1 MTVIVT
7 GASRGIGRVIA
18 DRLHSLGYEV
28 LGIATENIRDKDYD
42 EAPYSIE
49 ECDVSNIQNVRAL
62 YEKVKH
68 KKISGLVNSAGIFDA
83 IPFEFQPYERYE
95 RIIAINLLGT
105 MNMCSIFLKIM
116 DKEVHTPI
124 INMSSIAAH
133 IPNSNTAYTA
143 SKNGVEGFT
152 ASLAK
157 NLCNTKIRPNAICP
171 GVINTDMSKV
181 VFQNAADVKQYVA
194 SQPIGIQVT
203 PSDIADIVELLFDP
217 KSNCIGG
224 QSIQI
229 G

>member
-18 DRLHSLGYEV
+18 ERLHSLGYEV
-28 LGIATENIRDKDYD
+28 LGIATKNIRDKDYQP
-42 EAPYSIE
+42 APYEIE
-49 ECDVSNIQNVRAL
+49 ECDVSNIENVKSV
-62 YEKVKH
+62 YQKIKH
-68 KKISGLVNSAGIFDA
+68 KKIVGLINCAGIFEA
-83 IPFEFQPYERYE
+83 APFSLLPYERYNE
-95 RIIAINLLGT
+95 VISVNLIGTINT
-105 MNMCSIFLKIM
+105 CSVFLKLM
-116 DKEVHTPI
+116 DKDVHTPI

-143 SKNGVEGFT
+143 SKSGVEGFT
-152 ASLAK
+152 SSLAK
-157 NLCNTKIRPNAICP
+157 DLSKTKIRPNAICP
-171 GVINTDMSKV
+171 SVVDTDMAKV
-181 VFQNAADVKQYVA
+181 VFKNNPNLEHYLSA
-194 SQPIGIQVT
+194 QPIGIQVA

>member
-124 INMSSIAAH
+124 INM
-133 IPNSNTAYTA
+133 
-143 SKNGVEGFT
+143 FM
-152 ASLAK
+152 
-157 NLCNTKIRPNAICP
+157 
-171 GVINTDMSKV
+171 INIIKC
-181 VFQNAADVKQYVA
+181 Q
-194 SQPIGIQVT
+194 I
-203 PSDIADIVELLFDP
+203 FD
-217 KSNCIGG
+217 CV
-224 QSIQI
+224 
-229 G
+229 

>member
-18 DRLHSLGYEV
+18 ERLHFLGYEV
-28 LGIATENIRDKDYD
+28 LGIATKNIRDKDY
-42 EAPYSIE
+42 EPAPYEIE
-49 ECDVSNIQNVRAL
+49 ECDVSDIENVRSV
-62 YEKVKH
+62 YQKIKH
-68 KKISGLVNSAGIFDA
+68 KKIVGLINCAGIFEA
-83 IPFEFQPYERYE
+83 MPFDLQPYERYKE
-95 RIIAINLLGT
+95 VISVNLLGT
-105 MNMCSIFLKIM
+105 INMCSVFLKLM

-143 SKNGVEGFT
+143 SKSGVEGFT
-152 ASLAK
+152 SSLAK
-157 NLCNTKIRPNAICP
+157 DLCKTKIRPNAICP
-171 GVINTDMSKV
+171 GVIKTDMSKG
-181 VFQNAADVKQYVA
+181 VFENNPNLKHYLA
-194 SQPIGIQVT
+194 SQPIGIQVS